1 MQYRI
6 KEIRKSKRMS
16 QEELAKKAG
25 VSRAILSGL
34 ETNNLSNT
42 TANTLSKIA
51 VALDCGVGD
60 LFVSDKR
67 LKN

>member
-6 KEIRKSKRMS
+6 KEIRESKRMS
-16 QEELAKKAG
+16 QGELAKKAG

-34 ETNNLSNT
+34 ETNTLPNT

-60 LFVSDKR
+60 LFASENRSVY
-67 LKN
+67 